1 MRVECEKMS
10 CFIAIFYLD
19 YMKSWQTKS
28 HIMTGRVVLIL
39 RAHVQNM
46 NQADKTTGK
55 LCEIRRTHV
64 V

>member
-1 MRVECEKMS
+1 
-10 CFIAIFYLD
+10 
-19 YMKSWQTKS
+19 
-28 HIMTGRVVLIL
+28 MTGRVVLIL